1 MEKNMRNFE
10 LIIEYDGSRYIGWQK
25 NVKKKGSIS
34 VQEKIEEVLSRMEG
48 ETIEVIGAARTEA
61 GVHAR
66 GQVANFKSNTEMK
79 PYEIRHYL
87 NRFLPRDIAVLNVL
101 EVPERFHASYNAVS
115 YEYEYIISLGEH
127 ESVFD
132 RKYHYYSFHPLDT
145 EKMKEAVKYLLGEH
159 DFAAFADNK
168 KMKKSTVRK
177 ILNITIYSTPEEISI
192 TVHGDDFWPFFVRI
206 LVAVLMEVGYGR
218 MEPEQVK
225 EILESKNRELAPEAA
240 EARGLF
246 LQEVFYS

>member
-1 MEKNMRNFE
+1 MRNFE

-25 NVKKKGSIS
+25 NPKRKEALT
-34 VQEKIEEVLSRMEG
+34 VQEKIEDVLNRMEG
-48 ETIEVIGAARTEA
+48 ETVELVGAARTEA

-66 GQVANFKSNTEMK
+66 GQVANFKSNTKMK

-115 YEYEYIISLGEH
+115 FEYEYIIALGEN

-132 RKYHYYSFHPLDT
+132 RKYHYYSFHPLDVK
-145 EKMKEAVKYLLGEH
+145 KMKEAALYLTGKH

-168 KMKKSTVRK
+168 KMKKSTIRE
-177 ILNITIYSTPEEISI
+177 IYEINIYAAPEEISI
-192 TVHGDDFWPFFVRI
+192 SVHGDDFWPFFVRI
-206 LVAVLMEVGYGR
+206 LVGTLMDVGYGKIT
-218 MEPEQVK
+218 PEQVK
-225 EILESKNRELAPEAA
+225 EILESRNRERASEAA

-246 LQEVFYS
+246 LQEVFY